1 MAKSVDERVVSL
13 KLEDGNFQKG
23 VARVN
28 KSLGTLKGNLE
39 FKDAD
44 KGFSNLEKSSKKVKF
59 DQMNRNVEKA
69 DRSISDMTKR
79 GSKNFDNLASSTS
92 KSAKQMQ
99 KSLDDVKIDKM
110 KESTD
115 KLGDSVNKLG
125 TNTQKSAQTTSNS
138 LKELNNSAAQT
149 GKLLSN
155 INVDTQKPTTAIGAI
170 KAKISELGAHIS
182 SIMANSKIKI
192 PTSGV
197 SQSVAAMQKSVDSF
211 TTEHMNSSINSLA
224 GRFEQFGIVAV
235 AAIATLTSKAIDYGG
250 KFISGYVQPMKDGL
264 SEYELQLNSVQTIM
278 ANTEQMPEWMGKS
291 SEERLK
297 AVNSTL
303 NDLNKYADETIYN
316 FSQMTHNIGTFTA
329 AGVGLK
335 DSASA
340 IKGISNLAAVSGS
353 NAQQASTAMYQLS
366 QALATGTVKLQD
378 WTSVVNAGMGGQ
390 NFQNQLIQTAR
401 VFGENVDEAIAKEGS
416 FRDSLADGWLTDKVL
431 IETLKQYAGELSE
444 ADLRTAGY
452 NEDQIKQI
460 TQLGKT
466 ATNAATEVKTL
477 TQLMDT
483 YKEEVGSGWTNFWEY
498 IFGDF
503 DQARKGWTSVH
514 QRLTSI
520 VNDSSNARNAIA
532 KSWSEHGGTEDL
544 YKTINNVLDA
554 FIKLKS
560 VVTNAWRKVF
570 PPRDLGGTIY
580 KVTHFIEQ
588 LTEKFILSDKAV
600 QILSSGL
607 EFIFKIFRGIL
618 EIIKNV
624 ITAIGNFASYI
635 MKVVKT
641 FAAWV
646 LGLTS
651 VREAIK
657 WVQDE
662 FNKAKTIID
671 KFNESFKNFIES
683 FKKSKSD
690 VGNSSA
696 SDNPVSKVVQQ
707 FQSAY
712 DGIKSA
718 FAPVGKLI
726 KTFGSQTLDGLYK
739 NSLKTKDA
747 LHAIA
752 ESFTNLGDKIKEGGE
767 QVSQTLEERLKP
779 VQEFAENISSY
790 IQKLGDVITKVT
802 SWIKEKLKILAHY
815 IVMFFSDLNGHI
827 TADEILSLIN
837 SGFILSL
844 IKNLNKLVQF
854 WLKSSK
860 DLKKSENPVETVTKS
875 IDKLFKKLGDTFE
888 HLSDTID
895 FSKIVIFAAS
905 MKVLADALM
914 ELSNIPADSIATSL
928 GALTV
933 VISELTGALLI
944 LANFGAKKQTKKHAM
959 NAGENL
965 FDFSAVNTQLAIGMF
980 ALSGSVLLLAKAA
993 SYFKGM
999 KPEEV
1004 GLAVGAITSLMTV
1017 ITAALLTLGR
1027 FTKDSKAFI
1036 NIGSALPKFAPVIIA
1051 VSISLLAIAGAM
1063 KLMDGLDAEGM
1074 GRSVVTMVVALG
1086 AIGGLLFAMSKISD
1100 MFTFMSETET
1110 LRGNVV
1116 NKTVSTIK
1124 GFGFAVMEIAAAI
1137 GILAVAMRIIGSMDW
1152 ASWGRAMVGM
1162 SAGFGLMI
1170 GAFATIS
1177 IISQKNM
1184 MGANQF
1190 TSAVR
1195 DMIVMAS
1202 AMMLLAVSMRVI
1214 GSMDWESWSKGL
1226 MGIVSCMTILTT
1238 VTTVL
1243 SRMDSSKSIGTIMA
1257 FAGAITL
1264 LVVPLMLL
1272 ASLPTDRLVTSV
1284 MAVMASM
1291 EMMAITIKHLDGVDA
1306 TKAGLGIMAMAAGIA
1321 IIVPPLLLLAAVP
1334 FDALMKSLGAMGT
1347 VLIAFIATVMLLGPS
1362 QAVLKDVSIGLLLF
1376 GASLNVIGLGLI
1388 AISAGV
1394 VAAAASV
1401 DALIVLFQGGLT
1413 ALFATIPVVFKAL
1426 MNAFLGMLQV
1436 FTAALP
1442 QILDALGKIL
1452 AEIVVFLIKN
1462 VPMIVGGVV
1471 EMIDETLK
1479 QIAARADSIAKNA
1492 VIILVAILNALAGEA
1507 DQLVG
1512 AAGKVAQAL
1521 IRAIAKA
1528 FANSN
1533 VNAVS
1538 DMILTMTAMA
1548 LLFKLMSKMKKD
1560 VVGALIVA
1568 GSILLVMTGLVGVF
1582 ALMSKIDTKTVLPSA
1597 ISMAAVAG
1605 ALSVAMMVFSKIP
1618 IASVL
1623 PAMGSFATAMGL
1635 MTAIITAAA
1644 AIMSIPGLSDFLN
1657 RGVKLFSII
1666 GKAFGS
1672 LVGGFAGGI
1681 AENALPAIS
1690 AGLSKFM
1697 INLKPFL
1704 DGAKQ
1709 IDESTSK
1716 AIEILAKAIGTLTAS
1731 SFLNSI
1737 TSFFTGGQDLVA
1749 FADSLSGVGMGLK
1762 RYADS
1767 VKDLNND
1774 AIVKSVDSLNVLIK
1788 SLGNMPKTGGIAG
1801 WLQGNVKW
1809 STLSNN
1815 LGGLGTSMV
1824 NYSKAIGG
1832 AEFNAE
1838 AISNS
1843 IPSINALIKV
1853 LGTVPRIGGFMGDFK
1868 GNIKWST
1875 LSTGLE
1881 GLGNALVSY
1890 NKAIG
1895 NNGDKGAINVGR
1907 IKDSVGAVKGL
1918 TDVMN
1923 VLPDDPNNWFQAI
1936 TGNSKKWSTLS
1947 NGLEGLGKALSA
1959 YSKSL
1964 GKKDEVDVDNVTK
1977 SVTAA
1982 RALADNISGMK
1993 WNDGTKLAGFQTA
2006 AKNLG
2011 KGLMNF
2017 YQEVPPN
2024 NCIENINLGIKAAD
2038 KLINTI
2044 IDLPKLPDPLPDY
2057 TGLKKVSKQLGDG
2070 VYEFGS
2076 NKGFN
2081 LIDWSMVSNAV
2092 SAMDTLVNAIK
2103 ALPALS
2109 DQDFSIFPT
2118 LCQNLGGG
2126 LSTYHQYVS
2135 NIADYDLITSSIEP
2149 LKSLLRRG
2157 REDDVSTKFEVF
2169 PIAAGNLGSGL
2180 QSFQQSLVI
2189 SDLAV
2194 ISKGIKPVDDMLKMI
2209 RDNVDDP
2216 NKTFVSFPTAAT
2228 NFGAGLKAFA
2238 DAMKEYN
2245 KAGLNNLASA
2255 AQSFKLITDSIKDL
2269 PSDYTNVSSLKEA
2282 IEMLASIDL
2291 QKFSNTLADV
2301 GTTIS
2306 QNMLTLTNDLGDKC
2320 TVISGKINTL
2330 KETIA
2335 TDSAEM
2341 ATPFVDQISSMQGAA
2356 GNGFNGISNSLDG
2369 LEGTVSSFASTVN
2382 EQIGAIASNITNKL
2396 NDCIKAVTDA
2406 NPKISEQ
2413 SKAFGKAVKDGI
2425 INGSRGM
2432 GSALNVGL
2440 RHIKES
2446 LDGASSDAY
2455 QSGVYLTR
2463 GFADGISNPIA
2474 VGEVASAAAS
2484 VAQTALDKIKE
2495 VGAEG
2500 SPWKTTIQSGRYAAQ
2515 GLAIGIR
2522 KDSDQ
2527 SRIESVKMVSNL
2539 LSSIS
2544 DTIDNYDL
2552 NTDMTPTVTP
2562 VMNLSDMKRSTA
2574 LFSNLMDS
2582 TANVGLDYHT
2592 TKDLARKV
2600 GQVRSNGDELRQYQ
2614 SDMIDSNKTVTD
2626 AINALRDDVNNID
2639 LTKQPPTEL
2648 YIDGRKLASTIA
2660 KPMDRQMSIQRR
2672 RGSL

>member
-115 KLGDSVNKLG
+115 KLGNSVNKLG

-250 KFISGYVQPMKDGL
+250 KFVSGYVQPMKDGL

-278 ANTEQMPEWMGKS
+278 ANTEQMAEWKGKS

-303 NDLNKYADETIYN
+303 DDLNKYADETIYN
-316 FSQMTHNIGTFTA
+316 FSQMTHNIGTFTS

-353 NAQQASTAMYQLS
+353 NAQQAATAMYQLS

-378 WTSVVNAGMGGQ
+378 WNSVNNAGMGGQ
-390 NFQNQLIQTAR
+390 GFQNQLIQTAR
-401 VFGENVDEAIAKEGS
+401 VLGENVDEAIAKEGS
-416 FRDSLADGWLTDKVL
+416 FRESLSDGWLTDKVL

-466 ATNAATEVKTL
+466 ATDAATEVKTL
-477 TQLMDT
+477 TQLMGT
-483 YKEEVGSGWTNFWEY
+483 YKEEVGSGWTDFWEY

-514 QRLTSI
+514 KRLTSI

-532 KSWSEHGGTEDL
+532 ESWSKHGGTEDL

-570 PPRDLGGTIY
+570 PPKDLGGTIY

-588 LTEKFILSDKAV
+588 LTGKFILSDKAV

-635 MKVVKT
+635 KKVVKT

-646 LGLTS
+646 LGLKS

-696 SDNPVSKVVQQ
+696 SDNPVSKFVQQ

-767 QVSQTLEERLKP
+767 QVGQTLKERLKP

-802 SWIKEKLKILAHY
+802 SWIKAKLKILAHY

-860 DLKKSENPVETVTKS
+860 DLKSENPVETVTKS
-875 IDKLFKKLGDTFE
+875 IDKLFKKLGDTFD

-928 GALTV
+928 GALSV
-933 VISELTGALLI
+933 VISELIGALLI

-965 FDFSAVNTQLAIGMF
+965 FDFSAINDQLAIGMF

-1027 FTKDSKAFI
+1027 FTKDSKAFV

-1063 KLMDGLDAEGM
+1063 KIMDGLDAEGM
-1074 GRSVVTMVVALG
+1074 GRSVAAMVVALG
-1086 AIGGLLFAMSKISD
+1086 AIGGLIFAMSKTTD
-1100 MFTFMSETET
+1100 MFTFMSQTET

-1116 NKTVSTIK
+1116 DKTVTTIK

-1152 ASWGRAMVGM
+1152 ESWGRAMIGM

-1170 GAFATIS
+1170 GAFAAIS

-1184 MGANQF
+1184 MGAKQF

-1202 AMMLLAVSMRVI
+1202 AMMLLAVSMRII
-1214 GSMDWESWSKGL
+1214 GSMKWESWSKGL
-1226 MGIVSCMTILTT
+1226 MGIVSCMIILTT
-1238 VTTVL
+1238 VTTIL

-1264 LVVPLMLL
+1264 LAIPLMLL

-1284 MAVMASM
+1284 MAVAASM
-1291 EMMAITIKHLDGVDA
+1291 MMMAITIKHLNGVDA

-1321 IIVPPLLLLAAVP
+1321 IMVPPLLLLAAVP
-1334 FDALMKSLGAMGT
+1334 FDALMKALGAMGT

-1362 QAVLKDVSIGLLLF
+1362 QAVLREVSIGLLLF

-1413 ALFATIPVVFKAL
+1413 ALFATIPVVYKAL
-1426 MNAFLGMLQV
+1426 MNAFLGVLQV

-1452 AEIVVFLIKN
+1452 AQIVAFLIKN
-1462 VPMIVGGVV
+1462 VPMMVGGIV

-1492 VIILVAILNALAGEA
+1492 VIILVAIMNALADKA

-1521 IRAIAKA
+1521 ISAIVKA
-1528 FANSN
+1528 FAKSN
-1533 VNAVS
+1533 VNAVA

-1568 GSILLVMTGLVGVF
+1568 GSILLIMTGLVGVF

-1605 ALSVAMMVFSKIP
+1605 ALSVAMMVFSKVP

-1644 AIMSIPGLSDFLN
+1644 AIMSIPGLSKFLN

-1681 AENALPAIS
+1681 AENALPGIS

-1716 AIEILAKAIGTLTAS
+1716 AIEILARAIGTLTAS
-1731 SFLNSI
+1731 SFLDSI
-1737 TSFFTGGQDLVA
+1737 TSFFTGGKDLVA
-1749 FADSLSGVGMGLK
+1749 FADSLSGVGTSLK
-1762 RYADS
+1762 KYADS

-1788 SLGNMPKTGGIAG
+1788 SLGKMPKTGGIAG
-1801 WLQGNVKW
+1801 WLLGNVEW

-1824 NYSKAIGG
+1824 NYSKAIDV

-1843 IPSINALIKV
+1843 IPSVDALIKI
-1853 LGTVPRIGGFMGDFK
+1853 LKTVPRIGGRIGDFF
-1868 GNIKWST
+1868 GNLKWST

-1881 GLGNALVSY
+1881 GLGKALVSY

-1895 NNGDKGAINVGR
+1895 NKGNKGAINVGR
-1907 IKDSVGAVKGL
+1907 IKDSVGAVQGL
-1918 TDVMN
+1918 AAVMN
-1923 VLPDDPNNWFQAI
+1923 ALPGDPNNWFLQM
-1936 TGNSKKWSTLS
+1936 TGLSKKWSTLS
-1947 NGLEGLGKALSA
+1947 DGLEGLGKALSA

-1964 GKKDEVDVDNVTK
+1964 GKKKEVDVDNVTK

-1982 RALADNISGMK
+1982 RALADNLSEMK
-1993 WNDGTKLAGFQTA
+1993 WKDGTKLVGFQTA

-2044 IDLPKLPDPLPDY
+2044 IDLPDLPDPLPDY

-2070 VYEFGS
+2070 VCEFGS

-2081 LIDWSMVSNAV
+2081 HIDWPMVSDAV
-2092 SAMDTLVNAIK
+2092 TAMDTLVNAIK
-2103 ALPALS
+2103 TLPELS
-2109 DQDFSIFPT
+2109 EKDFSTFPT
-2118 LCQNLGGG
+2118 LCQALGGG
-2126 LSTYHQYVS
+2126 LSTYNRYVS
-2135 NIADYDLITSSIEP
+2135 KIADYDLITSSIEP

-2157 REDDVSTKFEVF
+2157 REDDVSTKFEAF

-2180 QSFQQSLVI
+2180 YSFQQSLVM

-2194 ISKGIKPVDDMLKMI
+2194 ISKGVKPVDDMLKMI

-2216 NKTFVSFPTAAT
+2216 NKTFVSFPTAAA
-2228 NFGAGLKAFA
+2228 NFGSGLKAFA
-2238 DAMKEYN
+2238 DAMKKYS

-2255 AQSFKLITDSIKDL
+2255 AKSFKLITDSIKGL
-2269 PSDYTNVSSLKEA
+2269 PSDYTNVSSLKDA
-2282 IEMLASIDL
+2282 IEMLATIDL

-2320 TVISGKINTL
+2320 TIISGKINTL
-2330 KETIA
+2330 KKTIA
-2335 TDSAEM
+2335 TDSANM
-2341 ATPFVDQISSMQGAA
+2341 ANPFVEQVSSMQGAA
-2356 GNGFNGISNSLDG
+2356 DNGFTGISGSLEG
-2369 LEGTVSSFASTVN
+2369 LEATVLSFASSVKK
-2382 EQIGAIASNITNKL
+2382 QIGDAASNITKKL
-2396 NDCIKAVTDA
+2396 NACIQAVTDA

-2446 LDGASSDAY
+2446 LDGASSDAF
-2455 QSGVYLTR
+2455 QSGVYLTQ
-2463 GFADGISNPIA
+2463 GFAAGISSPIA

-2484 VAQTALDKIKE
+2484 VAQTALDAIKE
-2495 VGAEG
+2495 VGVEH

-2522 KDSDQ
+2522 KDSNQ

-2614 SDMIDSNKTVTD
+2614 SEMIDSNKTVTD